1 MGYGAA
7 WGPSPIQDGSHRL
20 SRHLGFYLKFEIIKE
35 RRKLKMYHASHVEY
49 DIIKHLPF
57 AACTPFLRKKGEN
70 AHFYSKM
77 S

>member
-1 MGYGAA
+1 MGCGAA

-57 AACTPFLRKKGEN
+57 AACTPFLRKKVKT
-70 AHFYSKM
+70 HIFIQK
-77 S
+77 